1 TCQWRGRSSART
13 WVRARP
19 LATVWRRGRAFIRA
33 CAPTQMGLTLN
44 IDMAATAFLEPLM
57 LPDFVMRLLNRHSL
71 QQPLSDFERVALRKG
86 LRGVRIEVT
95 HRGQMRRKYKLTG
108 LTTQPLHALT
118 FPLTTPEGETQV
130 VTVEAYFRQHYN
142 LALQLRNMPCA
153 TTGQGD
159 RLNYLP
165 LEVCRIVEGQRYN
178 KKLNEVQTS
187 QILVHAA
194 RKPFEREREINQT
207 VRHNAYERDPFAA
220 EFGIRVAPQMA
231 TVNARVLPTPTLKY
245 SDSGGERTVVPQ
257 VGAWNM
263 MNKRVLTGAV
273 VRRWALVNLSRLPR
287 PAAEQFGRDLAHMC
301 NVTGLQMEQ
310 RMCVPMAAGHPGQM
324 EAILRNLARQ
334 LTPAQRP
341 MPDVDI
347 VVCIL
352 NEGNGPLYGNLKRLC
367 ETELGI
373 VTQCCL
379 ATKLGKGKQYLANV
393 ALKINAKVGGRNTA
407 LVDSIQRQI
416 PLICQEYTILFGAD
430 VTHPAPGED
439 NSPSIAAFTAATC
452 HRRCYLPLTA
462 SLCAVCLLCRPC
474 VWGHGTP
481 HQVVASM
488 DWPEMARYRALVS
501 AQAHRVEIIQ
511 NLYTCTQDA
520 NGMPQHGGMVR
531 YLSPRHPALT
541 HLCPPLSTSACF
553 SLPRSFFALTC
564 LVVRLPPTIT
574 ALPACPV
581 CAAPLPTGVCA
592 AQGAADQFLPL
603 HWPQAPARRH
613 VQVLSCP
620 HCFPARALC
629 TCVPSPSLS
638 RLSAAASPAP
648 CPHCP
653 PFPPAL
659 LARFPCGPC
668 VVVQGWTVSD
678 GQFAAVKEYEGGGYQ
693 AGQPG
698 ACASLEE
705 SYNPLVTFAVVQ
717 KRHHTRF
724 FPFDSRNRSTTDRSG
739 NALPGTVI
747 DTGICHPTEFDF
759 YLLSHSGIQGTSR
772 PTHYH
777 VVHDEN
783 GFDSN
788 TLQRMTYSMAYTY
801 ARCTRAVSV
810 AITHASPPMHLHP
823 CISTHASPPMRLHPC
838 VSTHA
843 SPPMRL
849 HPCISTHASPPMH
862 LHPCIS
868 THASPPMHLHPCIST
883 HASPPMHL
891 HPCIST
897 HASPPMHLHPCIS
910 THASPPMRLHPC
922 VSTHASPPMRLH
934 PCISTHASPPMRLH
948 PCVST
953 HASPPMRLHPCI
965 STHASPPM
973 HLHPCVSTH
982 ASPPMR
988 LPPMRL
994 HPCISTHASPPMHLH
1009 PCISTHASPPMHLH
1023 PCIFTHA
1030 SPPMHLHPCI
1040 STHASPPMHL
1050 HPCISTHASPPMHL
1064 HPCVSTHASPP
1075 MRLHPCIST
1084 HASPPMHLHP
1094 CISTHASPPMH
1105 LHPCI
1110 STHASPPMHLRPC
1123 ISTHASPPMHLHPC
1137 ISTHASPPMHLHPC
1151 ISTHASHP
1159 CISTHASP
1167 PMRLHPCVSTHASP
1181 PMRLHPCVSTLSC
1194 VSTHA
1199 SPPMRLHPC
1208 VSTHASPPMR
1218 LHPCVSTHASPP
1230 MRLHPCVSTH
1240 ASPPMRLH
1248 PCVSTHASP
1257 PMHLHPCISTHASPP
1272 MRLHPCVST
1281 HASPPMRLHPCVST
1295 HASPPMRLHPCI
1307 STHASPPIHLHPC
1320 VSTHASP
1327 PTHLHP
1333 CISTH
1338 ASPPMHL
1345 HPCISNHASP
1355 PMHLHPS
1362 ISTHASPPMHL
1373 HPCISTHAS
1382 PPMHLLAHH
1391 RTRRFSA
1398 VYPTVSPLAVP
1409 PAYYAHIVAFRARF
1423 YMDPDQF
1430 SDSGSQSTA
1439 FEHAPAAPAPSTAT
1453 GTSAT
1458 TGESSGSR
1466 SSRSAGEVVVRPL
1479 PPLQGR
1485 VREHMF
1491 FC

>member
-1 TCQWRGRSSART
+1 MSSGSGDSGSWRGRG
-13 WVRARP
+13 
-19 LATVWRRGRAFIRA
+19 RRGGPEMRGRGRGPSGGRGGYPSEGEGRGQGGRFGARGRGGGGGGRGGGGRGPPAYEPHPPAPQSAYYEAPAAPYAPPAPYAAGPPAPAAPRPVAAPSVPPPAPVPLPPTAAPSTEAVVAQLTGLALSRPSGLTSPFPRRPDRGGTVGQIMKIRVNHFPLQIADLVIFHYDVVISPDIAIKRINREVIRELSRVYHSSHLGNRLLAFDGVKNVYTAAPLPFEAQEFQVSLPDDRPAPAAGEAQSRRPRDRSFKVVLRLAASASVSQLMEFLAGRQTEVPQEVLQAIDIVLREQPTRMYVPVARSFFSPDLGPRAPIGNGVEAWKGFYQSVR
-33 CAPTQMGLTLN
+33 PTQMGLTLN

-220 EFGIRVAPQMA
+220 EFGIRVVPQMA

-439 NSPSIAAFTAATC
+439 NSPSIAA
-452 HRRCYLPLTA
+452 
-462 SLCAVCLLCRPC
+462 
-474 VWGHGTP
+474 
-481 HQVVASM
+481 VVASM

-531 YLSPRHPALT
+531 ELLISFYR
-541 HLCPPLSTSACF
+541 STGHK
-553 SLPRSFFALTC
+553 PQR
-564 LVVRLPPTIT
+564 VVMYRD
-574 ALPACPV
+574 
-581 CAAPLPTGVCA
+581 G
-592 AQGAADQFLPL
+592 
-603 HWPQAPARRH
+603 
-613 VQVLSCP
+613 
-620 HCFPARALC
+620 
-629 TCVPSPSLS
+629 
-638 RLSAAASPAP
+638 
-648 CPHCP
+648 
-653 PFPPAL
+653 
-659 LARFPCGPC
+659 
-668 VVVQGWTVSD
+668 VSD
-678 GQFAAVKEYEGGGYQ
+678 GQFAAVKEYEVAAIKQ
-693 AGQPG
+693 

-801 ARCTRAVSV
+801 ALATRNPCTR
-810 AITHASPPMHLHP
+810 
-823 CISTHASPPMRLHPC
+823 
-838 VSTHA
+838 
-843 SPPMRL
+843 
-849 HPCISTHASPPMH
+849 
-862 LHPCIS
+862 
-868 THASPPMHLHPCIST
+868 
-883 HASPPMHL
+883 
-891 HPCIST
+891 
-897 HASPPMHLHPCIS
+897 
-910 THASPPMRLHPC
+910 
-922 VSTHASPPMRLH
+922 
-934 PCISTHASPPMRLH
+934 
-948 PCVST
+948 
-953 HASPPMRLHPCI
+953 
-965 STHASPPM
+965 
-973 HLHPCVSTH
+973 
-982 ASPPMR
+982 
-988 LPPMRL
+988 
-994 HPCISTHASPPMHLH
+994 
-1009 PCISTHASPPMHLH
+1009 
-1023 PCIFTHA
+1023 
-1030 SPPMHLHPCI
+1030 
-1040 STHASPPMHL
+1040 
-1050 HPCISTHASPPMHL
+1050 
-1064 HPCVSTHASPP
+1064 
-1075 MRLHPCIST
+1075 
-1084 HASPPMHLHP
+1084 
-1094 CISTHASPPMH
+1094 
-1105 LHPCI
+1105 
-1110 STHASPPMHLRPC
+1110 
-1123 ISTHASPPMHLHPC
+1123 
-1137 ISTHASPPMHLHPC
+1137 
-1151 ISTHASHP
+1151 
-1159 CISTHASP
+1159 
-1167 PMRLHPCVSTHASP
+1167 
-1181 PMRLHPCVSTLSC
+1181 
-1194 VSTHA
+1194 
-1199 SPPMRLHPC
+1199 
-1208 VSTHASPPMR
+1208 
-1218 LHPCVSTHASPP
+1218 
-1230 MRLHPCVSTH
+1230 
-1240 ASPPMRLH
+1240 
-1248 PCVSTHASP
+1248 
-1257 PMHLHPCISTHASPP
+1257 
-1272 MRLHPCVST
+1272 
-1281 HASPPMRLHPCVST
+1281 
-1295 HASPPMRLHPCI
+1295 
-1307 STHASPPIHLHPC
+1307 
-1320 VSTHASP
+1320 
-1327 PTHLHP
+1327 
-1333 CISTH
+1333 
-1338 ASPPMHL
+1338 
-1345 HPCISNHASP
+1345 
-1355 PMHLHPS
+1355 
-1362 ISTHASPPMHL
+1362 
-1373 HPCISTHAS
+1373 
-1382 PPMHLLAHH
+1382 
-1391 RTRRFSA
+1391 
-1398 VYPTVSPLAVP
+1398 
-1409 PAYYAHIVAFRARF
+1409 PA
-1423 YMDPDQF
+1423 
-1430 SDSGSQSTA
+1430 
-1439 FEHAPAAPAPSTAT
+1439 
-1453 GTSAT
+1453 
-1458 TGESSGSR
+1458 
-1466 SSRSAGEVVVRPL
+1466 
-1479 PPLQGR
+1479 
-1485 VREHMF
+1485 
-1491 FC
+1491 C